1 MADNREPSPSVDA
14 LCLVQAC
21 RGVMTDLLC
30 RCRQWASHYGVPED
44 VVFAIVADQFL
55 FERAGIPPREAEYFA
70 QMANDML
77 TEELIE
83 LYEETKARLSRLCAA
98 PIEIPRTTNQPLD
111 SE

>member
-1 MADNREPSPSVDA
+1 
-14 LCLVQAC
+14 
-21 RGVMTDLLC
+21 MTDLLC

-83 LYEETKARLSRLCAA
+83 LYEETKARLARLCAA
-98 PIEIPRTTNQPLD
+98 PIEIPRTTSQPLD